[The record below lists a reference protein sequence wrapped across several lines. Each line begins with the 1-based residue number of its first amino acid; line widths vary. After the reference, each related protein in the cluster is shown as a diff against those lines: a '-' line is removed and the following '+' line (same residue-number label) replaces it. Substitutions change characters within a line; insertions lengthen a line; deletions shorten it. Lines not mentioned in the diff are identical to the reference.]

1 MKSDYIVYSFFF
13 CLFDLGNRGF
23 RNPTDRVEP
32 RVIASL
38 IIRSVEKLEIAGGT
52 FLHS

>member
-1 MKSDYIVYSFFF
+1 MKSDYMFYSFFF

-32 RVIASL
+32 RVIASQ
-38 IIRSVEKLEIAGGT
+38 IITSIEKMEIAGET

>member
-1 MKSDYIVYSFFF
+1 MRSDYMLYFFFF

-23 RNPTDRVEP
+23 RNPTDRVQP

-38 IIRSVEKLEIAGGT
+38 IITSIEKVEIAGGT